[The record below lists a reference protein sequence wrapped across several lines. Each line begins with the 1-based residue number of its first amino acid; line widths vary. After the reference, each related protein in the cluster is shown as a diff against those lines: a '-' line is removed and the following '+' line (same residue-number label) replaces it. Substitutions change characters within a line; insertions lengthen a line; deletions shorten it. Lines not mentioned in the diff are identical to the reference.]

1 MQSYKL
7 VLVLKSSL
15 SEAERN
21 KFFETLKLWL
31 KDLKIVKENEWGQ
44 KTLSYAI
51 RKETSGFYIEL
62 TLEGDNRIDFDF
74 EKKLKTA
81 DGVLRH
87 VLLRSN

>member
-15 SEAERN
+15 SEAERK

-62 TLEGDNRIDFDF
+62 VLEGDNRVDFDF

-87 VLLRSN
+87 VLLKN